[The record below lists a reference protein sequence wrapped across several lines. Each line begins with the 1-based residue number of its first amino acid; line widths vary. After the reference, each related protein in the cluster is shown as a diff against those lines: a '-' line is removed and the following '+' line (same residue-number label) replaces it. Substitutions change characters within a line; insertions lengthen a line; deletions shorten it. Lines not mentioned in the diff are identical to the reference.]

1 MDPYLIKCLLYYT
14 DKTKISP
21 QFLNEWKHYKKIGLP
36 PIQYVDGFKFLFEVL
51 FVGTLMLTIPH
62 TLRLV
67 LLHFITLVCPKF
79 KPKYLVH
86 SIESENVSVVDYM
99 PNPVFTMSSD

>member
-1 MDPYLIKCLLYYT
+1 
-14 DKTKISP
+14 
-21 QFLNEWKHYKKIGLP
+21 
-36 PIQYVDGFKFLFEVL
+36 
-51 FVGTLMLTIPH
+51 MLAIPH

>member
-1 MDPYLIKCLLYYT
+1 MLMD
-14 DKTKISP
+14 S
-21 QFLNEWKHYKKIGLP
+21 N
-36 PIQYVDGFKFLFEVL
+36 FLFEVL
-51 FVGTLMLTIPH
+51 FVGNLMLAIPH

-79 KPKYLVH
+79 KPKHLVH

>member
-1 MDPYLIKCLLYYT
+1 MLMD
-14 DKTKISP
+14 S
-21 QFLNEWKHYKKIGLP
+21 N
-36 PIQYVDGFKFLFEVL
+36 FLFEVT
-51 FVGTLMLTIPH
+51 FVGNLMLAIPH
-62 TLRLV
+62 TLSFV